1 MKKIDSFVLRFWLE
15 IGTGLATFLA
25 VLIIGEAGFAVG
37 SLFAITAFLKRRK
50 PDERENQLFYRAN
63 TLTLGLV
70 YLSMFPVYFFFP
82 DFNWLG
88 ALFCSLI
95 FFHGFCGLL
104 IYKFGSVG
112 GDK

>member
-15 IGTGLATFLA
+15 IGTGLATLLA
-25 VLIIGEAGFAVG
+25 VLIIGEAGFAVS

-50 PDERENQLFYRAN
+50 LDERETQLFHRAN

-82 DFNWLG
+82 AFNWLI
-88 ALFCSLI
+88 ALFCSFL
-95 FFHGFCGLL
+95 FFHGLCNLL
-104 IYKFGSVG
+104 LYKFGSVG
-112 GDK
+112 GAK